1 MPYTTLLATLLGHLS
16 LMCECEWRF
25 VHTIQ
30 NVKLFLSFRF
40 VEWPD
45 SDPTSA
51 PAATARPDT
60 VSTSSLSLHGSSVYD
75 VNTNTNTLLRYL
87 RGTKTSH
94 VVGPLDIITH
104 ARSSNSSYRVTARKK
119 SFSAASSAVS
129 PSFQQSI
136 SRPEEGRAL
145 KNCGHL
151 KFCQLIFV
159 SVLSWLLE
167 LEVIMSAKM
176 GKKSALSLCFSCS

>member
-1 MPYTTLLATLLGHLS
+1 MPYTTLLASLLGHLS

-51 PAATARPDT
+51 PAATARPDA

-75 VNTNTNTLLRYL
+75 VNTNTLLRCL

-104 ARSSNSSYRVTARKK
+104 ARSSNSGYRVTARKK
-119 SFSAASSAVS
+119 KFFRRVICSVTVVPTIDIPPGGRKGGREGPKKLRS
-129 PSFQQSI
+129 PQILPTHFRLCS
-136 SRPEEGRAL
+136 
-145 KNCGHL
+145 
-151 KFCQLIFV
+151 
-159 SVLSWLLE
+159 E
-167 LEVIMSAKM
+167 LVAGTGSHNER
-176 GKKSALSLCFSCS
+176 